1 RDQLSQDITL
11 YLPGIAPT
19 LAFAS
24 LSVRP
29 LFLSL
34 FEKYLL
40 HLNPGAIRPALK
52 AILLSLL
59 PGLEDETSE
68 DFETALRI
76 VNEFRLLKLDDNGFD
91 GDGTGYF
98 WQTLFLISLTNP
110 GRRAGVLSYLNKYFP
125 RLGGAGSWTIKPTTV
140 DGGNE
145 ETETDARAVT
155 QPEPGL
161 LIRCFAAGLTD
172 SQMLIQRGFLDL
184 LVTHIPLHSSLL
196 QDDVTQK
203 DMHVLVSAA
212 ISIVTRR
219 DMSLNRRLWSW
230 FLGPEAS
237 GNTDK
242 TWDAISSAAHATFDN
257 DSSPSRYFSQY
268 GLKPLVSTIKQMIS
282 RHSDTPSER
291 AKPSRISLSLMDR
304 WEIGALIVPE
314 VFLPIMRSA
323 QQYKQDCQSKAQ
335 FDEVFRSASAFFDGV
350 ESSLIFS
357 ELLGLIHVDPS
368 KSKIQPAQVV
378 DDLKLAAF
386 VLKHFNIKEEE
397 MVLVHLPL
405 ILFALIHK
413 MKSLST
419 AIDKY
424 PESSKSSLEA
434 LNEAT
439 AIVQMILDML
449 PNRAFANNSRRPSVM
464 SPDVE
469 LRDSDKFTIRDG
481 LDFYRRCKES
491 LEPPSQPILPADLS
505 ISLLKGMSA
514 LVTLALESSDRTI
527 YLKDW
532 VSSFISMIAKAP
544 QSTDIEED
552 IAQPLYGKIMTHLKT
567 TSENLPFSA
576 ISPIVS
582 IATTLYSINS
592 SKSYIN
598 YEQLYE
604 IVPLLVHRLWAII
617 SLSSPK
623 YHVEVV
629 RSLWILHSLTWQHHL
644 VQASIC
650 QRMVDLK
657 SSFPCHR
664 TSEERAEKFFILW
677 NHSHHSNFDSYIPE
691 FTDSELTTQRD
702 PNELRM
708 EYQLALLDRPLY
720 LVLDLLSVESQEAN
734 LLVKEW
740 LKESNSIHNILRVL
754 LLRLKQPAAPPDVAG
769 GHPISADNQIS
780 EWASQYR
787 YVLQTLSKVIAA
799 SGSAA
804 WSALTNYTVSGQA
817 LNSVVKDVPEDQ
829 TLQFA
834 IVEVCIAIF
843 VRSTFSEGSPEIR
856 CLQEADLKVLQQ
868 LLAGPSAEGL
878 SSFNIDTFVIDE
890 LCSAVDRRNEF
901 LQPLL
906 IDTLFVALKI
916 RIAQE
921 SAVLA
926 ASVNSPNR
934 RKTSLESSK
943 SVTRLSLTSGEKV
956 EKKSII
962 APQPPTKLMPC
973 LLKGIRQSTSQ
984 VIVQKWISLLVEC
997 LPLYSSNIYQVVLT
1011 LVSTICERAKT
1022 AYHDLQN
1029 AFSQNGEV
1037 KQDRS
1042 EQVAVTLLNGLD
1054 SCLAIVHERLMVEE
1068 ASVPALKTPD
1078 QPQSFFGNMVSG
1090 VFSSDNSQPRNTTAN
1105 NRLTVVLCFQDVL
1118 RLCFSIWS
1126 WGSNNRSGE
1135 SQQDLDSLASFQYTS
1150 LRLRNRAR
1158 RILEHLFQAEALESL
1173 EALIELWHQGMSGN
1187 DSNQGKLVL
1196 NLLHTL
1202 VGSRPKFT
1210 VPAVFNAIYTRTNPN
1225 ALEQNRKSSM
1235 SSHLTESDLVAFLV
1249 TYARSLDEDVL
1260 DEIWTDCTTFL
1271 KDVLANPF
1279 PHRQILPRLMEFT
1292 VILGEKMQHTSFGE
1306 DKRAKKE
1313 LGDLLQRLLTATFT
1327 SKPLGS
1333 TVEPSTSHNFDESP
1347 PTIIG
1352 SDDIV
1357 SILAAITP
1365 GLSVTLSEAERINT
1379 AMMSISTNV
1388 ISPIFHSRL
1397 FPQNIHRNLLE
1408 LLAQTG
1414 KVSAGSKHFRKDVF
1428 DAFNDPKFFSMR
1440 LDFVQSHWLRILN
1453 HWALIEKDRLPE
1465 LLQRIP
1471 QPTNAGIMFGVGAAA
1486 ARLEAD
1492 RKVQLTLRR
1501 LSVLI
1506 LATEDDN
1513 FSADMAS
1520 IQQKL
1525 EDLLNATSVSSP
1537 SSVTRAE
1544 IFMVMRALVLKTST
1558 IHLAPFWPLIGDEL
1572 HNALSALTPVLDNSR
1587 KGAETYNSYSI
1598 LQGCKLLE
1606 TLLLTSPDEFQAQQW
1621 LFVNDT
1627 IDAVYPPLQGPGNDS
1642 AALADHI
1649 ARILNCD
1656 GDDSGSQPTPGS
1668 GSSPE
1673 HSAASRQ
1680 SSGGSSGSEPEPVD
1694 DGLRHG
1700 FLNSPFTRE
1709 VAKDEII
1716 ERIVRPFLE
1725 RLSIRAFESMYS
1737 MRSVDIE
1744 GCKDD
1749 LLADLFNEFTMAG

>member
-1 RDQLSQDITL
+1 M
-11 YLPGIAPT
+11 
-19 LAFAS
+19 
-24 LSVRP
+24 RP

-34 FEKYLL
+34 FENHIL

-68 DFETALRI
+68 DFETTLRI
-76 VNEFRLLKLDDNGFD
+76 VNEFRLLKLGDNGFD

-110 GRRAGVLSYLNKYFP
+110 GRRAGVLAYLNKYFP
-125 RLGGAGSWTIKPTTV
+125 RLGGAGAWSSTSTDI
-140 DGGNE
+140 E
-145 ETETDARAVT
+145 EKREDVEANSRSVT

-172 SQMLIQRGFLDL
+172 PQILIQRSFLDL
-184 LVTHIPLHSSLL
+184 LVTHLPLHSTLL
-196 QDDVTQK
+196 QNDITAE

-212 ISIVTRR
+212 VSIVMRR

-237 GNTDK
+237 GGTDK
-242 TWDAISSAAHATFDN
+242 TWDISSAARVTFDSE
-257 DSSPSRYFSQY
+257 SSSSRYFGQH
-268 GLKPLVSTIKQMIS
+268 GLKPLVSTIKQMIFS
-282 RHSDTPSER
+282 NSDHPSER
-291 AKPSRISLSLMDR
+291 AKPFRISLSLMDR

-314 VFLPIMRSA
+314 VFLPIMRST
-323 QQYKQDCQSKAQ
+323 QQYKENCSSKAQ

-357 ELLGLIHVDPS
+357 EVLGLLHVDPS
-368 KSKIQPAQVV
+368 HSRAQSGLLLE
-378 DDLKLAAF
+378 DFKLAAF
-386 VLKHFNIKEEE
+386 ILNHFNIREEE

-405 ILFALIHK
+405 ILFSLIHK
-413 MKSLST
+413 MQGLSA

-424 PESSKSSLEA
+424 PETSQSLFES

-439 AIVQMILDML
+439 SIVGTILTMI
-449 PNRAFANNSRRPSVM
+449 PNRAFVNSSRRS
-464 SPDVE
+464 SAKSLGIE
-469 LRDSDKFTIRDG
+469 QHQAGNLTIRDV
-481 LDFYRRCKES
+481 LDFYKRCKES
-491 LEPPSQPILPADLS
+491 LEPPLQPISPTNLS
-505 ISLLKGMSA
+505 VILLKGMGA
-514 LVTLALESSDRTI
+514 LTNLALTNNNRAV
-527 YLKDW
+527 YLKEW
-532 VSSFISMIAKAP
+532 VSSFVSMIAKAP
-544 QSTDIEED
+544 HSKEIAID
-552 IAQPLYGKIMTHLKT
+552 IAQPLYKNILGHLGT
-567 TSENLPFSA
+567 IQNQLSFSA
-576 ISPIVS
+576 ISSVILIVTS
-582 IATTLYSINS
+582 LYSNDN
-592 SKSYIN
+592 SKSYVT

-604 IVPLLVHRLWAII
+604 IVPLLVRQLWLIM
-617 SLSSPK
+617 SPLSPK
-623 YHVEVV
+623 YHVEAV
-629 RSLWILHSLTWQHHL
+629 RNIWLLHSLTWQHHL
-644 VQASIC
+644 VQATIC
-650 QRMVDLK
+650 QLMVNSKSLLPRHRM
-657 SSFPCHR
+657 
-664 TSEERAEKFFILW
+664 SEEHAEKFFILW
-677 NHSHHSNFDSYIPE
+677 NHSHHSSIDSYTPE
-691 FTDSELTTQRD
+691 FAGTESKTQTGTED
-702 PNELRM
+702 LRL

-720 LVLDLLSVESQEAN
+720 LVLDAFHDGELDEVN

-740 LKESNSIHNILRVL
+740 LKESNLIHNVLRVL
-754 LLRLKQPAAPPDVAG
+754 LGRLKQMNLIPVLDESNLDSTDQQAL
-769 GHPISADNQIS
+769 
-780 EWASQYR
+780 ETASQLQ
-787 YVLQTLSKVIAA
+787 YVLKALSNVITA
-799 SGSAA
+799 SGSSG
-804 WSALTNYTVSGQA
+804 WSALTNYTVTGQS
-817 LNSVVKDVPEDQ
+817 LNSTNKEVPGEQ
-829 TLQFA
+829 VLQNA
-834 IVEVCIAIF
+834 IAEICMTIF
-843 VRSTFSEGSPEIR
+843 VRSAAAEDTSDIR
-856 CLQEADLKVLQQ
+856 QLQKVDLLVLQQ

-878 SSFNIDTFVIDE
+878 SSLNIDTFIIDE
-890 LCSAVDRRNEF
+890 LSSAVDRQKEF
-901 LQPLL
+901 LLPLL

-926 ASVNSPNR
+926 ASFNSPSR

-943 SVTRLSLTSGEKV
+943 SVSRLATNGGEKS
-956 EKKSII
+956 EKQSIS
-962 APQPPTKLMPC
+962 APQPPNNLMPC
-973 LLKGIRQSTSQ
+973 LLKGIRQSSSPM
-984 VIVQKWISLLVEC
+984 VVQKWISLLAEC
-997 LPLYSSNIYQVVLT
+997 LPLYLGSIYQVVLT
-1011 LVSTICERAKT
+1011 LVTAICQRAT
-1022 AYHDLQN
+1022 AAYHDLQN
-1029 AFSQNGEV
+1029 TFLQHGET
-1037 KQDRS
+1037 KQDRA
-1042 EQVAVTLLNGLD
+1042 EQIAVTLLNGLD
-1054 SCLAIVHERLMVEE
+1054 NCLAIVHERLLVEE

-1090 VFSSDNSQPRNTTAN
+1090 VFSSDNSQPRSATAN
-1105 NRLTVVLCFQDVL
+1105 NRLTVILCFQDVV

-1126 WGSNNRSGE
+1126 WSADRPAGE
-1135 SQQDLDSLASFQYTS
+1135 NQQDPDSLASFQFTS

-1173 EALIELWHQGMSGN
+1173 ETLIELWHQAVSDN
-1187 DSNQGKLVL
+1187 NSVQGKLVL

-1235 SSHLTESDLVAFLV
+1235 SSHLTEADLAAFLV

-1260 DEIWTDCTTFL
+1260 DEIWIDCTTFL
-1271 KDVLANPF
+1271 KDVLTNPF

-1292 VILGEKMQHTSFGE
+1292 VIIGEKMQHTSFGE
-1306 DKRAKKE
+1306 DRKAKKE

-1333 TVEPSTSHNFDESP
+1333 VVEPSTSHNFDELA
-1347 PTIIG
+1347 PTMIG

-1357 SILAAITP
+1357 SILAAIVP
-1365 GLSVTLSEAERINT
+1365 GLPVTLSETERINA

-1397 FPQNIHRNLLE
+1397 YPQNVHRNLLE
-1408 LLAQTG
+1408 LVAQTG
-1414 KVSAGSKHFRKDVF
+1414 KNSAGGRYFKKDVS

-1440 LDFVQSHWLRILN
+1440 LDLVQSHWLKILN
-1453 HWALIEKDRLPE
+1453 HWALIEKDRIAD

-1492 RKVQLTLRR
+1492 RKVQLTMRR

-1513 FSADMAS
+1513 FSADVIA

-1525 EDLLNATSVSSP
+1525 EDLVNATAVSSP

-1544 IFMVMRALVLKTST
+1544 VFMVLRALVLKTSS
-1558 IHLAPFWPLIGDEL
+1558 IHLASFWPLIGDEL
-1572 HNALSALTPVLDNSR
+1572 HNALSALTPMLDNNH
-1587 KGAETYNSYSI
+1587 KYAETYNSYSI
-1598 LQGCKLLE
+1598 LQACKLLE

-1649 ARILNCD
+1649 SRVLNCD
-1656 GDDSGSQPTPGS
+1656 TDDSDSPQGTVRRMSPESTDTTSQPPPGS
-1668 GSSPE
+1668 SKTE
-1673 HSAASRQ
+1673 AYN
-1680 SSGGSSGSEPEPVD
+1680 
-1694 DGLRHG
+1694 DGLRRG
-1700 FLNSPFTRE
+1700 FLNSPVTRE

-1716 ERIVRPFLE
+1716 EQIVRPFFE

-1737 MRSVDIE
+1737 MRPVDVQ